1 MNFRKCY
8 LFQNLPDERVNKI
21 VSMAETSLVK
31 KGQRI
36 FTEGEEADAL
46 HIIKYGAVE
55 LMTKIEEEFELP
67 IAILREPGEC
77 FGTGTLVPPYIYTL
91 SARCVEDG
99 ELLGL
104 KRSQL
109 QRVMDEDRELACTF
123 MTNLAEHY
131 LDRLKQTRQE
141 LKTHFRT
148 LFRSVHA

>member
-1 MNFRKCY
+1 VNFRKCY

-31 KGQRI
+31 ESQRI
-36 FTEGEEADAL
+36 FTEGEEAAAL
-46 HIIKYGAVE
+46 HIIKNGAVE

-67 IAILREPGEC
+67 IAILRKPGEC

-109 QRVMDEDRELACTF
+109 QRVMDEDRELACAF

-131 LDRLKQTRQE
+131 LDKLKQTRQE